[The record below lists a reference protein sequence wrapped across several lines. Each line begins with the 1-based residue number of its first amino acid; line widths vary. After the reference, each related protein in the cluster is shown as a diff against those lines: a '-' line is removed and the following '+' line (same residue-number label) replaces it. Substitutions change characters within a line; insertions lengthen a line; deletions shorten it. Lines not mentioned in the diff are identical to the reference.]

1 MCVSVALC
9 LHLRSH
15 TPDSA
20 AGSHSYLPAFPPVT
34 GRCCPGATERVW
46 RRRHSGTVCPV
57 LLRCGVSLS
66 SVPGGQRSPVFYE
79 RVRKELFATLSLI
92 RLLLLLLLPLL
103 LSYAALCSLLSVTC
117 SLVRLLARTPRAR
130 GGPRF
135 RFQKCFR
142 PPSSCHLG
150 VGWPRRP
157 SEFGAIGV
165 LDVDIP
171 GSRGRLSLVEGDQ
184 GPVGGHCIRPLKG
197 GISSVRG

>member
-92 RLLLLLLLPLL
+92 RLLLLLLLLLPLL

-142 PPSSCHLG
+142 PSAVFSS
-150 VGWPRRP
+150 PRCRV
-157 SEFGAIGV
+157 AQTAV
-165 LDVDIP
+165 
-171 GSRGRLSLVEGDQ
+171 R
-184 GPVGGHCIRPLKG
+184 
-197 GISSVRG
+197 VRGNRCAGCGYTWEQRQAVSGGGGPRTGRGPLH